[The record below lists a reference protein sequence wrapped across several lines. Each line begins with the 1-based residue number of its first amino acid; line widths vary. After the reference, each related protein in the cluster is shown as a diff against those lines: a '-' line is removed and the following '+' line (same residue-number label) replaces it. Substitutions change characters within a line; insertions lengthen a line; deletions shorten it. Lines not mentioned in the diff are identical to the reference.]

1 MGFIGKT
8 ELARE
13 FSPNVSD
20 DAARKRL
27 MRWIEQ
33 NGELSDRLEK
43 LGYTRKNRL
52 FTDPQAQLIR
62 EILVI

>member
-33 NGELSDRLEK
+33 NGELVDRLEK

>member
-1 MGFIGKT
+1 
-8 ELARE
+8 
-13 FSPNVSD
+13 
-20 DAARKRL
+20 